1 MAAKAGEFLDEKGDD
16 PRDDWGGN
24 AGARKPHVRLRVPQ
38 IRNVVPLAREV
49 KQRLPRGGDRRVVEK
64 LPTLADRAGRLQTGP
79 RQRGIDGADGYGVY
93 GLGRITYSWA
103 CIFVSIG
110 VNKRD
115 PAIQYSLVNVSR
127 TSVCVSAKP
136 FFFPRF

>member
-64 LPTLADRAGRLQTGP
+64 LPVLADRAGRVQTCEDKEESTAP
-79 RQRGIDGADGYGVY
+79 TDMAFMAWA
-93 GLGRITYSWA
+93 GLHILGL
-103 CIFVSIG
+103 VS
-110 VNKRD
+110 
-115 PAIQYSLVNVSR
+115 S
-127 TSVCVSAKP
+127 
-136 FFFPRF
+136 FP